1 MRKTWKKRLVTAI
14 AGLALAGAVF
24 ASQAKGVK
32 AVGAVVDCCV
42 YDQGEHGA
50 EDATVTINN
59 GELSQAN
66 ILAHVGPYEGE
77 EAPYDPPV
85 EAGQMYV
92 AVNLSVVDETG
103 VPSTASFSFEYEGET
118 YSGTVSLGASWTGM
132 QYGGGVYIDYGP
144 TTDDDDDD
152 DADSPSSDSGSS
164 SKKDDS
170 SSSSPSTHHAHVHH
184 MVMTVI
190 TPATETSDGLMAL
203 KCDGKKCNL
212 IDHSSEV
219 VIPRQSVTANK
230 NMQLITNAKAGEPIV
245 LDTKD
250 SYSFNQYVIAELM
263 KHPECP
269 VTWNFTYENKSY
281 TMTVP
286 AGTDW
291 TAALNDKSWAGFKNV
306 AALNGVSLVENS
318 K

>member
-1 MRKTWKKRLVTAI
+1 MLWRRKEKTEIMRKTWKKRLVSAAAALAI
-14 AGLALAGAVF
+14 AGTVFMGQVTGAKAIGGVNCWIENGDDSGDGEN
-24 ASQAKGVK
+24 ASIK
-32 AVGAVVDCCV
+32 VGGQSVD
-42 YDQGEHGA
+42 GA
-50 EDATVTINN
+50 IV
-59 GELSQAN
+59 
-66 ILAHVGPYEGE
+66 AHVGPYNGDDDPLGIPAVMAGKMHVRVSFP
-77 EAPYDPPV
+77 EAQEQDN
-85 EAGQMYV
+85 V
-92 AVNLSVVDETG
+92 A
-103 VPSTASFSFEYEGET
+103 FSFDYNDKN
-118 YSGTVSLGASWTGM
+118 YAGTVNVVAHDM
-132 QYGGGVYIDYGP
+132 GGGFNAYYGDTVIDYA
-144 TTDDDDDD
+144 
-152 DADSPSSDSGSS
+152 DAHNN
-164 SKKDDS
+164 S
-170 SSSSPSTHHAHVHH
+170 SSSSNPSSSSSSSHSSHPAHVHN

-190 TPATETSDGLMAL
+190 KEATENEDGLMAL

-212 IDHSSEV
+212 IDHSSEI

-263 KHPECP
+263 KRPECP

-291 TAALNDKSWAGFKNV
+291 TAALNDNGWAGFKNV

>member
-1 MRKTWKKRLVTAI
+1 
-14 AGLALAGAVF
+14 
-24 ASQAKGVK
+24 
-32 AVGAVVDCCV
+32 
-42 YDQGEHGA
+42 
-50 EDATVTINN
+50 
-59 GELSQAN
+59 
-66 ILAHVGPYEGE
+66 
-77 EAPYDPPV
+77 
-85 EAGQMYV
+85 
-92 AVNLSVVDETG
+92 
-103 VPSTASFSFEYEGET
+103 
-118 YSGTVSLGASWTGM
+118 
-132 QYGGGVYIDYGP
+132 
-144 TTDDDDDD
+144 
-152 DADSPSSDSGSS
+152 
-164 SKKDDS
+164 
-170 SSSSPSTHHAHVHH
+170 

-190 TPATETSDGLMAL
+190 KEATENEDGLMAL

-212 IDHSSEV
+212 IDHSSEI

-291 TAALNDKSWAGFKNV
+291 TAALNDNGWAGFKNV